1 MVTWLAALV
10 LAQEGR
16 DSRDG
21 LSAAQIVGMG
31 YSAWY
36 ESYMKT
42 RDENTMTMVEA
53 SITYRDAL
61 QEVNDEA
68 ILRLPVAQGD
78 ALFALRTDLES
89 ITVNTTTAPISP
101 AVGLF
106 GPSSPP
112 RMPSKAR
119 SSSRR
124 QCSARPFP
132 NGRKVMYGRS
142 TENCATAYRLSLSR
156 RTKSEP
162 EDRQGSKQ
170 GAQEA
175 LQNLSETIQRTA
187 GRIQNQPRFQRER
200 IFAKIYSLMDSSS
213 M

>member
-89 ITVNTTTAPISP
+89 ITVNTTTVGSYLSGGGTIWSLITAAN
-101 AVGLF
+101 AVESEVFIQKTMQRETL
-106 GPSSPP
+106 PQRPQSDVWAKYRELRDSVSS
-112 RMPSKAR
+112 
-119 SSSRR
+119 
-124 QCSARPFP
+124 
-132 NGRKVMYGRS
+132 
-142 TENCATAYRLSLSR
+142 
-156 RTKSEP
+156 KSEP